1 MKIACGLLAL
11 VAVAG
16 SAQAGVWVE
25 SPDAGLLPGGAQ
37 SCIGTGSLDAIQGS
51 LTPDGASD
59 VDMFRIRISNPAAFS
74 ATTNS
79 LNTVLTDTTLYL
91 FNLDGSGIVKND
103 DIDNSIFL
111 SRIDGTLTSSL
122 VPGDYLIAVS
132 IFGTIPF
139 TVVSPS
145 ALSESVFDATD
156 FTGQTGPQNG
166 TAPVVSW
173 TRVTS
178 FNEGGAYEILLTGA
192 EFVPTPGASALA
204 GLGLLAG
211 LRRRR

>member
-25 SPDAGLLPGGAQ
+25 SPDAGLLPGSAQ

-51 LTPDGASD
+51 LTPDGQTD
-59 VDMFRIRISNPAAFS
+59 VDMFRIRITNPALFS

-79 LNTVLTDTTLYL
+79 LNTALADTTLYL

-103 DIDNSIFL
+103 DIDNSNFL
-111 SRIDGTLTSSL
+111 SRIDSSLTSSL
-122 VPGDYLIAVS
+122 VAGDYLIAVG
-132 IFGTIPF
+132 IFGIVPF
-139 TVVSPS
+139 TVASPTS
-145 ALSESVFDATD
+145 ISESVFNPSD
-156 FTGQTGPQNG
+156 FSGQTGPQNG
-166 TAPVVSW
+166 AAPVVSW
-173 TRVTS
+173 AAVS
-178 FNEGGAYEILLTGA
+178 SWNESGAYEILLTGA